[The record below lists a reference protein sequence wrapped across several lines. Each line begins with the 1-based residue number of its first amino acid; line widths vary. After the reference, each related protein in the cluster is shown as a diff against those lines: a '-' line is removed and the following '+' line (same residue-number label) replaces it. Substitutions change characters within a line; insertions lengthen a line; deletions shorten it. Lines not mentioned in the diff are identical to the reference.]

1 MHTQHTTLLQ
11 KARRL
16 QEHKVQVA
24 TFTGESYILQALFL
38 ALGICIAAYLYFVG
52 VSIMN
57 VIANREAS
65 VETERLRS
73 TVGSLEQDYF
83 TLSKDVTSI
92 VGTDIGLTQ
101 TVGSSFVKRNAGVA
115 MIVRASAF

>member
-1 MHTQHTTLLQ
+1 MHTTHTILLQ

-24 TFTGESYILQALFL
+24 TFAGESYILQGLLL
-38 ALGICIAAYLYFVG
+38 ALTVCIATYLYFVG

-57 VIANREAS
+57 VIAHREAT

-73 TVGSLEQDYF
+73 TVGTLEQDYF
-83 TLSKDVTSI
+83 TLSKEVTSI
-92 VGTDIGLTQ
+92 VGTDIGLQQ
-101 TVGSSFVKRNAGVA
+101 TIGSSFVKRTNGVA
-115 MIVRASAF
+115 MIVRPSAF